1 MIRTL
6 SSSVA
11 SIFALAGFVV
21 SLLAGWIGD
30 NHLATILERSLFSL
44 VASFA
49 IGWVIG
55 LLLDGVV
62 ARHAQDLRMSSEQM
76 ELASESGLD
85 QTENESEGRNDAVA
99 VEPAA
104 AV

>member
-11 SIFALAGFVV
+11 STFALAGFVV

-44 VASFA
+44 LASFA
-49 IGWVIG
+49 IGWAIG

-62 ARHAQDLRMSSEQM
+62 ARHAQDLRMASEQT
-76 ELASESGLD
+76 EPASESGLD
-85 QTENESEGRNDAVA
+85 RTEIESEGRGAAAPEEPAVA
-99 VEPAA
+99 V
-104 AV
+104 